1 MQAELSELQ
10 PKLVEAS
17 QQTDAMMLTIEK
29 ESIEVER
36 ASALVR
42 ADEVAANQQAADAQ
56 ILKAECQA
64 DLAEAL
70 PALEAALAALDT
82 LKPTDITLV
91 KSMKNPPRVI
101 KTVMAAVC
109 VMKDIKPE
117 KIQDPS
123 GSGKKVLDYW
133 GPSKKL
139 LNDLGFLT
147 QLKGRKT
154 DKRMFVTD

>member
-1 MQAELSELQ
+1 M
-10 PKLVEAS
+10 
-17 QQTDAMMLTIEK
+17 
-29 ESIEVER
+29 
-36 ASALVR
+36 
-42 ADEVAANQQAADAQ
+42 
-56 ILKAECQA
+56 
-64 DLAEAL
+64 
-70 PALEAALAALDT
+70 AALDT
-82 LKPTDITLV
+82 LKPADITLV